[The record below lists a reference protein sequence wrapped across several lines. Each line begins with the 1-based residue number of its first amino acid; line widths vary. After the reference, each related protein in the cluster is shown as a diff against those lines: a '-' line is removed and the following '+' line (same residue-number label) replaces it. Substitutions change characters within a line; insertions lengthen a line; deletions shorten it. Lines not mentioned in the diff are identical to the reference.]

1 MSSGMRGRRR
11 TVAVWAALWLA
22 APAGAQLAVVGWS
35 LHQYDGGPPLAAGFR
50 FGRGETVFVRFR
62 IQGFAR
68 SPDARID
75 LACTLEAVDGRGVR
89 LAPSEQKQIQTEL
102 TPEDKD
108 WLPVVRHEFVIPPL
122 ADPGAYR
129 VLISVEDRLAGRRAK
144 AEIPFQVRGPSVEPS
159 DTLVARNFRFLKGE
173 DGPLVEGRP
182 IYARGEMLWARFEI
196 TGYRI
201 GEGNRIEVEYGLSV
215 LGPTG
220 KEIYSEPQ
228 AALEKST
235 PFYPH
240 RYLPGLLSLNL
251 EKAEPGDYTLVLKIR
266 DRVGGQE
273 CESSHP
279 FQVR

>member
-1 MSSGMRGRRR
+1 MSAGCRG
-11 TVAVWAALWLA
+11 AALWAALWLA
-22 APAGAQLAVVGWS
+22 GPAGAQLAVVGSS
-35 LHQYDGGPPLAAGFR
+35 LHQYEGGPPLPAGFR

-68 SPDARID
+68 SPEARVD
-75 LACTLEAVDGRGVR
+75 LVCKLDAVDARGVR
-89 LAPSEQKQIQTEL
+89 LVPTEQKQIQTEL
-102 TPEDKD
+102 APEDKD
-108 WLPVVRHEFVIPPL
+108 WLPVVRYEFVIPPL
-122 ADPGAYR
+122 ADPGTHR
-129 VLISVEDRLAGRRAK
+129 VLISVEDRLAGRGAK
-144 AEIPFQVRGPSVEPS
+144 AEIPFEVRGPSVEPS

-173 DGPLVEGRP
+173 DGPLVEGLP

-201 GEGNRIEVEYGLSV
+201 GPGNRIEVEYGLAV

-220 KEIYSEPQ
+220 KQLYSEPQ

-240 RYLPGLLSLNL
+240 RYLPGILSLNL
-251 EKAEPGDYTLVLKIR
+251 AQAQPGDYTLVLQIR

-273 CESSHP
+273 CESRHP